1 MSTRRA
7 TKIVATLG
15 PASSDPDLLEKMI
28 RAGVNVV
35 RLNFSHGKAQDHIDR
50 ATLVRAAAQRAGREV
65 AIMADLQ
72 GPKIR
77 VGKFAEGKVML
88 EPGMPFVLDA
98 SRTELGDLQ
107 GVGLDYK
114 ELPRDVKAGDV
125 LLLNDGLI
133 VLTVTAVRGEQ
144 VHTVVKLGGELSNN
158 KGINKQGGG
167 LTAPALT
174 AKDMEDI
181 RTAMS
186 FQADY
191 VAVSFPK
198 NATDMEMARQLCNVA
213 AAEYRHKPGLIAKIE
228 RAEAI
233 PRLEEILAAS
243 DGIMVARGDLAVE
256 VGNAVVPALQ
266 KRMIR
271 LARDNDKV
279 VITAT
284 QMMESMITNPVP
296 TRAEVSDVANAV
308 LDGTDAVM
316 LSAETAAGKY
326 PLETVEEMAKICS
339 AAEAAEEVELE
350 ADFMGKSFN
359 RIDQSI
365 AMGALFTAHHLGA
378 KAIVAMTDSGS
389 TALWM
394 SRHRI
399 HVPIYA
405 LTTKVATQRRMALF
419 RNVRPLLMDT
429 SGDRDTALVQAEAH
443 LKKRSIVDSGDVY
456 VITCDET
463 MGAPGGTNML
473 KICRVRLS
481 LRAPDARRGA
491 RGPLG
496 RLSGHGV
503 AQRHTAKI
511 SAVTAGLP
519 SRGLPACTDS
529 SLPPRDLHH
538 VSRFHAR
545 TAGPRR
551 GQRLRHSGLQR
562 QQSGTGS
569 GRHGGG
575 RRSGR
580 SGHPA
585 GQRRCPQVR
594 R

>member
-1 MSTRRA
+1 MPRRA

-15 PASSDPDLLEKMI
+15 PASSDPAMLEQLI

-50 ATLVRAAAQRAGREV
+50 ARMVREAAQRAGREV

-77 VGKFAEGKVML
+77 VGKFAEGKVFL
-88 EPGMPFVLDA
+88 EPGQKFVLDA
-98 SRTELGDLQ
+98 ARTELGDIDA
-107 GVGLDYK
+107 VGLDYK
-114 ELPRDVKAGDV
+114 SLPQEVKAGDV

-133 VLTVTAVRGEQ
+133 VIIVDAVKGDA
-144 VHTVVKLGGELSNN
+144 VHTTVKLGGELSNN

-174 AKDMEDI
+174 AKDMDDI

-213 AAEYRHKPGLIAKIE
+213 AAEYNHKPGLIAKIE

-233 PRLEEILAAS
+233 PRLEEILLAS

-266 KRMIR
+266 KRMIK
-271 LARDNDKV
+271 LAREHDKF

-326 PLETVEEMAKICS
+326 PLETVIEMAKICL
-339 AAEAAEEVELE
+339 AAEGGEYVKLD
-350 ADFMGKSFN
+350 ADFTGKTFT

-365 AMGALFTAHHLGA
+365 AMGALFTAHHLDA

-394 SRHRI
+394 SRHLV

-405 LTTKVATQRRMALF
+405 LTPRVATQRKMTMY
-419 RNVRPLLMDT
+419 RNVRPLLMD
-429 SGDRDTALVQAEAH
+429 SSSDRDTALLEAERH
-443 LKKRSIVDSGDVY
+443 LKVRGIVQKGDIY
-456 VITCDET
+456 AITCGEP
-463 MGAPGGTNML
+463 MGAPGGANML
-473 KICRVRLS
+473 KICRVE
-481 LRAPDARRGA
+481 
-491 RGPLG
+491 
-496 RLSGHGV
+496 
-503 AQRHTAKI
+503 
-511 SAVTAGLP
+511 
-519 SRGLPACTDS
+519 
-529 SLPPRDLHH
+529 
-538 VSRFHAR
+538 
-545 TAGPRR
+545 
-551 GQRLRHSGLQR
+551 
-562 QQSGTGS
+562 
-569 GRHGGG
+569 
-575 RRSGR
+575 
-580 SGHPA
+580 
-585 GQRRCPQVR
+585 
-594 R
+594 

>member
-1 MSTRRA
+1 MPSRA

-15 PASSDPDLLEKMI
+15 PSSNQPDILEKMI
-28 RAGVNVV
+28 AAGVNVV
-35 RLNFSHGKAQDHIDR
+35 RLNFSHGTAEDHIKL
-50 ATLVRAAAQRAGREV
+50 AGLVREAAQRVGREV

-77 VGKFAEGKVML
+77 VGKFTDGKVML
-88 EPGMPFVLDA
+88 VGGEKFVLDA
-98 SRTELGDLQ
+98 SRTEPGDIK

-133 VLTVTAVRGEQ
+133 VLTVDAVRGEQ
-144 VHTVVKLGGELSNN
+144 VHTIVKQGGVLSNN

-181 RTAMS
+181 KTAMS

-213 AAEYRHKPGLIAKIE
+213 AAPYKHTPGLIAKIE

-233 PRLEEILAAS
+233 PKLDEILRVS
-243 DGIMVARGDLAVE
+243 DGIMVARGDLAIE

-266 KRMIR
+266 KRMIKM
-271 LARDNDKV
+271 ARAADKL

-316 LSAETAAGKY
+316 LSAESAAGRF
-326 PLETVEEMAKICS
+326 PLETIEEMAKICVE
-339 AAEAAEEVELE
+339 AEKTEYADLE
-350 ADFMGKSFN
+350 ADFTGKTFM

-365 AMGALFTAHHLGA
+365 AMGALITAHHLGA
-378 KAIVAMTDSGS
+378 KAIVALTDSGS
-389 TALWM
+389 TPLWM
-394 SRHRI
+394 SRHDIR
-399 HVPIYA
+399 VPIYA
-405 LTTKVATQRRMALF
+405 LTPRLATQRKMALY

-429 SGDRDTALVQAEAH
+429 SADRDTALEQAEGH
-443 LKKRSIVDSGDVY
+443 LLRRNIVQSGDVY
-456 VITCDET
+456 AITCGEP

-473 KICRVRLS
+473 KICRV
-481 LRAPDARRGA
+481 A
-491 RGPLG
+491 
-496 RLSGHGV
+496 
-503 AQRHTAKI
+503 
-511 SAVTAGLP
+511 
-519 SRGLPACTDS
+519 
-529 SLPPRDLHH
+529 
-538 VSRFHAR
+538 
-545 TAGPRR
+545 
-551 GQRLRHSGLQR
+551 
-562 QQSGTGS
+562 
-569 GRHGGG
+569 
-575 RRSGR
+575 
-580 SGHPA
+580 
-585 GQRRCPQVR
+585 
-594 R
+594 

>member
-1 MSTRRA
+1 MQIRRA

-15 PASSDPDLLEKMI
+15 PASSDPQLLEQMI
-28 RAGVNVV
+28 AAGVNVV
-35 RLNFSHGKAQDHIDR
+35 RLNFSHGKAQDHVER
-50 ATLVRAAAQRAGREV
+50 AAMVREAAQRAGREV

-77 VGKFAEGKVML
+77 VGKFAEGRVML
-88 EPGMPFVLDA
+88 EPGLPFVLDA
-98 SRTELGDLQ
+98 SRSEPGDLQ

-114 ELPRDVKAGDV
+114 ELPRDVKPGDV

-133 VLTVTAVRGEQ
+133 VLQVDAVRGEA
-144 VHTVVKLGGELSNN
+144 VYTTVKIGGELSNN

-181 RTAMS
+181 KTAMS

-213 AAEYRHKPGLIAKIE
+213 AAEFRHKPGLIAKIE
-228 RAEAI
+228 RAEAV
-233 PRLEEILAAS
+233 PLLEEILRVS

-256 VGNAVVPALQ
+256 VGNAAVPALQ
-266 KRMIR
+266 KKMIR
-271 LARDNDKV
+271 MVRDMDKV

-284 QMMESMITNPVP
+284 QMMESMIANPVP

-326 PLETVEEMAKICS
+326 PLDTVREMATICA
-339 AAEAAEEVELE
+339 AAEAAEDLE
-350 ADFMGKSFN
+350 RDSDFIGQTLG

-399 HVPIYA
+399 HIPIYA
-405 LTTKVATQRRMALF
+405 LTPKVATQRRMAMF

-429 SGDRDTALVQAEAH
+429 SADRDTALDQAESH
-443 LKKRSIVDSGDVY
+443 LKMRNIVQQGDLY
-456 VITCDET
+456 VITCGEP

-473 KICRVRLS
+473 KICR
-481 LRAPDARRGA
+481 AR
-491 RGPLG
+491 
-496 RLSGHGV
+496 
-503 AQRHTAKI
+503 
-511 SAVTAGLP
+511 
-519 SRGLPACTDS
+519 
-529 SLPPRDLHH
+529 
-538 VSRFHAR
+538 
-545 TAGPRR
+545 
-551 GQRLRHSGLQR
+551 
-562 QQSGTGS
+562 
-569 GRHGGG
+569 
-575 RRSGR
+575 
-580 SGHPA
+580 
-585 GQRRCPQVR
+585 
-594 R
+594 

>member
-1 MSTRRA
+1 MPSRA

-15 PASSDPDLLEKMI
+15 PASSDPALLEQMI

-50 ATLVRAAAQRAGREV
+50 ARLVREAAQRAGREV

-77 VGKFAEGKVML
+77 VGKFAEGKVFL
-88 EPGMPFVLDA
+88 EPGQKFILDA
-98 SRTELGDLQ
+98 ARVELGDIDA
-107 GVGLDYK
+107 VGLDYK
-114 ELPRDVKAGDV
+114 ALPSEVSAGDV

-133 VLTVTAVRGEQ
+133 VITVDAVKGEQ
-144 VHTVVKLGGELSNN
+144 VHTTVKLGGELSNN

-174 AKDMEDI
+174 GKDMEDI

-213 AAEYRHKPGLIAKIE
+213 AAEYNHKPGLIAKIE

-233 PRLEEILAAS
+233 PKLLEILLAS

-256 VGNAVVPALQ
+256 VGNAAVPALQ
-266 KRMIR
+266 KHMIK
-271 LARDNDKV
+271 LAREHDKV

-326 PLETVEEMAKICS
+326 PLETVIEMAKICL
-339 AAEAAEEVELE
+339 AAEGSEHVKLD
-350 ADFMGKSFN
+350 ADFTGKTFT

-394 SRHRI
+394 SRHLI

-405 LTTKVATQRRMALF
+405 LTPKVTTQRKMTLY
-419 RNVRPLLMDT
+419 RNVRPLLMG
-429 SGDRDTALVQAEAH
+429 SSSDRDTALLDAEKH
-443 LKKRSIVDSGDVY
+443 LKSRGIVQKGEIY
-456 VITCDET
+456 AITCGEP

-473 KICRVRLS
+473 KIC
-481 LRAPDARRGA
+481 
-491 RGPLG
+491 
-496 RLSGHGV
+496 
-503 AQRHTAKI
+503 
-511 SAVTAGLP
+511 AVN
-519 SRGLPACTDS
+519 
-529 SLPPRDLHH
+529 
-538 VSRFHAR
+538 
-545 TAGPRR
+545 
-551 GQRLRHSGLQR
+551 
-562 QQSGTGS
+562 
-569 GRHGGG
+569 
-575 RRSGR
+575 
-580 SGHPA
+580 
-585 GQRRCPQVR
+585 
-594 R
+594 

>member
-1 MSTRRA
+1 MQIRRA

-15 PASSDPDLLEKMI
+15 PASSDPQLLEQMI
-28 RAGVNVV
+28 AAGVNVV
-35 RLNFSHGKAQDHIDR
+35 RLNFSHGKAQDHVER
-50 ATLVRAAAQRAGREV
+50 AAMVREAAQRAGREV

-77 VGKFAEGKVML
+77 VGKFAEGRVML
-88 EPGMPFVLDA
+88 EPGQPFVLDA
-98 SRTELGDLQ
+98 SRSEPGDLQ

-114 ELPRDVKAGDV
+114 ELPRDVKPGDV

-133 VLTVTAVRGEQ
+133 VLQVDAVRGEA
-144 VHTVVKLGGELSNN
+144 VYTTVKIGGELSNN

-181 RTAMS
+181 KTAMS

-213 AAEYRHKPGLIAKIE
+213 AAEFRHKPGLIAKIE
-228 RAEAI
+228 RAEAV
-233 PRLEEILAAS
+233 PLLEEILRVS

-256 VGNAVVPALQ
+256 VGNAAVPALQ
-266 KRMIR
+266 KKMIR
-271 LARDNDKV
+271 MARGMNKV

-284 QMMESMITNPVP
+284 QMMESMIANPVP

-326 PLETVEEMAKICS
+326 PLDTVREMATICA
-339 AAEAAEEVELE
+339 AAEAAEDLE
-350 ADFMGKSFN
+350 RDSDFIGQTLG

-399 HVPIYA
+399 HIPIYA
-405 LTTKVATQRRMALF
+405 LTPKVATQRRMAMF

-429 SGDRDTALVQAEAH
+429 SADRDTALDQAESH
-443 LKKRSIVDSGDVY
+443 LKMRNIVQQGDLY
-456 VITCDET
+456 VITCGEP

-473 KICRVRLS
+473 KICR
-481 LRAPDARRGA
+481 AR
-491 RGPLG
+491 
-496 RLSGHGV
+496 
-503 AQRHTAKI
+503 
-511 SAVTAGLP
+511 
-519 SRGLPACTDS
+519 
-529 SLPPRDLHH
+529 
-538 VSRFHAR
+538 
-545 TAGPRR
+545 
-551 GQRLRHSGLQR
+551 
-562 QQSGTGS
+562 
-569 GRHGGG
+569 
-575 RRSGR
+575 
-580 SGHPA
+580 
-585 GQRRCPQVR
+585 
-594 R
+594 